1 MILLLPLRS
10 WGRTAKEK
18 IVRRIRDKERVPN
31 HIKLNKKEPTTAL
44 SRSKMRIEKD
54 LQNIVEAA
62 SSSKEVEQKAENAG
76 AF

>member
-1 MILLLPLRS
+1 M
-10 WGRTAKEK
+10 
-18 IVRRIRDKERVPN
+18 PN